1 MENESSFEGRMKLEP
16 EKFAAILSSEEKMLI
31 KIRDE
36 LYEGSWDYMKQDL
49 ENRLAGKPY
58 IFKLVSRI
66 EHDLQAVEMLMQYE
80 KQKGVN
86 LADF

>member
-1 MENESSFEGRMKLEP
+1 MENNSSFEGRMELEP
-16 EKFAAILSSEEKMLI
+16 EKFVAILSSEEKMLI

-36 LYEGSWDYMKQDL
+36 LYEGSWDNMKQDL

-66 EHDLQAVEMLMQYE
+66 EHDLQAVEILMQYE
-80 KQKGVN
+80 RQKGVN